1 MNGRDRNET
10 TNDLEFGM
18 KKLLGYVLAIIL
30 SVTFLV
36 SCGNKIEPGTTEK
49 GEVSAV
55 KAPVAVAELTQQP
68 FLYEAVG
75 TVTAQTAST
84 ISSKLMGVIQ
94 AVHVREGDLVNKG
107 DLLVTID
114 QRQVTAH
121 LARAQATAEGA
132 AKEYKRY
139 QKLLE
144 TQSASQ
150 QEFDRAEAQY
160 RQAQASVSAA
170 LVSTKDAKVRAPYG
184 GRVVAKMINSGDLA
198 SPGTPFLTLEQE
210 GLYCTDLVLPER
222 HIQSVQVGITVKVVV
237 PAMNNR
243 AFDGEVGRIVPM
255 ADARSRSFQIKVRMP
270 EGPDY
275 KSGMFARVSIP
286 VGGTGMLLIPRSAI
300 VAQGQLNGVFVV
312 DEARIA
318 RFRLVRIGKTV
329 GQQVEVVS
337 GLTDGQRYVSA
348 VSLDLKDG
356 VKVKS
361 DT

>member
-1 MNGRDRNET
+1 
-10 TNDLEFGM
+10 M
-18 KKLLGYVLAIIL
+18 KKLLGYMLAIIL
-30 SVTFLV
+30 PIAFLV
-36 SCGNKIEPGTTEK
+36 SCGDKIEPGTTKME
-49 GEVSAV
+49 EVSAV
-55 KAPVAVAELTQQP
+55 KAPVAMAELTQQP

-75 TVTAQTAST
+75 TITARTAST
-84 ISSKLMGVIQ
+84 ISSKLLGVVQ
-94 AVHVREGDLVNKG
+94 AVHVREGDLVNK
-107 DLLVTID
+107 DALLVTID

-121 LARAQATAEGA
+121 LAKAQATAEVA

-139 QKLLE
+139 QQLIE

-160 RQAQASVSAA
+160 RQAQAAVAAARVS
-170 LVSTKDAKVRAPYG
+170 SKDAQVRAPYK

-198 SPGTPFLTLEQE
+198 SPGTPFLILEQE

-222 HIQSVQVGITVKVVV
+222 HIQAVQVGITVKVVV

-243 AFDGEVGRIVPM
+243 EFDGEVGRIVPT
-255 ADARSRSFQIKVRMP
+255 ADARSRSFQVKVRMP
-270 EGPDY
+270 EGADY

-286 VGGTGMLLIPRSAI
+286 LGGTGMLLIPLSAI

-318 RFRLVRIGKTV
+318 RFRLVRIGKTL

-337 GLTDGQRYVSA
+337 GLTDGQRYVST
-348 VSLDLKDG
+348 VPLNMKDG
-356 VKVKS
+356 VKVES